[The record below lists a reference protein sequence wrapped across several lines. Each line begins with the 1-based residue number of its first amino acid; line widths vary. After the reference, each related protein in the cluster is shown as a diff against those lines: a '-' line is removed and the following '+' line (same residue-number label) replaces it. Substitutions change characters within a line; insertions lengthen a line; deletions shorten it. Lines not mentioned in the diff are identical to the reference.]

1 MPSNMFL
8 NVLLIVAVMTPAV
21 CPYNP
26 ITRTHS
32 HSQSSQAIGQSTTYP
47 ITEISSI
54 IEIKPKGI
62 KVPEDEGREEFD
74 HLTLKMSHTRPIGR
88 STVTQ
93 SHSTSTGNNDKTSR
107 MIKANLDTLSITS
120 IRITLTKP
128 GDPWTTLPDPD
139 EGTTLPW
146 FTDSTATSMTTTAEE
161 TASATTTVKT
171 PSPTAPEETESPTP
185 PKTDRL
191 SGSRIAAAVIG
202 ALLGVA
208 LLLLCG
214 CIAVQYRHKLNRPK
228 PEPRPMY
235 TARRET
241 PAVSEPRSQSYF
253 DVSTPNVSR
262 ILMAAWP
269 DLFRS
274 RRNPSPRPEPE
285 PEVLIPQRPMYQ
297 PYVEDAQTF
306 TSSVYSQD
314 SRVQQMPEIPR
325 PPGNYI

>member
-1 MPSNMFL
+1 MF
-8 NVLLIVAVMTPAV
+8 
-21 CPYNP
+21 
-26 ITRTHS
+26 
-32 HSQSSQAIGQSTTYP
+32 Q
-47 ITEISSI
+47 
-54 IEIKPKGI
+54 
-62 KVPEDEGREEFD
+62 
-74 HLTLKMSHTRPIGR
+74 TRPIGR
-88 STVTQ
+88 STVTR
-93 SHSTSTGNNDKTSR
+93 SRSTSAENSDKTSR

-146 FTDSTATSMTTTAEE
+146 FTDSAVTSIATTAEE
-161 TASATTTVKT
+161 TASATTTVET

-185 PKTDRL
+185 PKEHRL
-191 SGSRIAAAVIG
+191 SGSQIAAAVIG
-202 ALLGVA
+202 ALLGTA
-208 LLLLCG
+208 LILLCG
-214 CIAVQYRHKLNRPK
+214 CVAVQYRHKLNRPK

-253 DVSTPNVSR
+253 DVSTPNISR

-269 DLFRS
+269 DLFRG
-274 RRNPSPRPEPE
+274 RRNPSPRPDPE

-297 PYVEDAQTF
+297 PYIEDAQTF

-314 SRVQQMPEIPR
+314 SRVQQMPEIAR